1 MLVYTSYHNLRNF
14 MQRVPHPMV
23 SQLVPLLVC
32 CHDQRV
38 GSPLRSFV
46 WLLLSVACNNKEG
59 AGCGQVFEGWW
70 VARSLAREQVHRHMG
85 DTGIM
90 DYMLKA
96 IANRTVGPWAVLRYC
111 PAAPSFLAFIRLF
124 TSFH

>member
-1 MLVYTSYHNLRNF
+1 MTS
-14 MQRVPHPMV
+14 Q
-23 SQLVPLLVC
+23 C
-32 CHDQRV
+32 
-38 GSPLRSFV
+38 GSCLRSFV

-59 AGCGQVFEGWW
+59 GGCGQVYEGWW

-111 PAAPSFLAFIRLF
+111 PATPVFLAFISLF